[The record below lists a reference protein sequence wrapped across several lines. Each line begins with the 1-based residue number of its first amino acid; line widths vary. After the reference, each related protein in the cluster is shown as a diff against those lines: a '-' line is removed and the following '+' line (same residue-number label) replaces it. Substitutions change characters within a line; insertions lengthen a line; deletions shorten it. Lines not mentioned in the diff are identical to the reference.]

1 MFHFARQLSD
11 LHTWAN
17 NIEVIETPLNPG
29 VPLLVM
35 SGFCNIEHFGAVL
48 SALED
53 STIFVLRAVNNH
65 PLGLEPGD
73 IILGYNGELWVDIIQ
88 ELIEAEL
95 PGNGAGSW
103 KNGGTTNS
111 QSSITHNQLLCAGMN
126 WHLFDTIDIIKY
138 STGDTLHLSVSPLLN
153 LNIPPMLNN
162 EQLDIS
168 SIPFPDYFNNEAV
181 SYGILPNTNIGYIY
195 VCSEAIP
202 TFASANQQF
211 NSAALALQN
220 VDALIIDMR
229 WNEGGN
235 AFWQDAFGYWT
246 NEIIYTLEWAF
257 RCDKIDFTLCFDG
270 DTVLSSL
277 QGQPPGKYQRPIA
290 VLLGPLCKSM
300 GDINSYRLSYLDN
313 VKTFGKSTAAGLG
326 YNILL
331 EGYQGFNL
339 RYSIADMAHISNPS
353 YFLNR
358 KEFPIDFPVWH
369 NRDDVALGKDA
380 VVEKALDWINN
391 LVYAHDLS
399 ADKEYYIPGTD
410 SIALNAL
417 VENPNSHQATIITYI
432 KDLEGSLI
440 DSVLLSPSGDPQ
452 SETWT
457 GVWDTPIQEDFFK
470 LDITAKDLVTSESFT
485 LTNVSRFSTAGP
497 VVLDSI
503 SFTKSPTNY
512 LVRTFLRNESTNT
525 TITKPSVKLICD
537 DPWVLTISPDVR
549 DLPNIPP
556 GSVVKNSFSFGVNYI
571 DSLFP
576 GYFNFKVEVMSDG
589 WTYWTDS
596 TQIIVGVED
605 ELNEVPTEYI
615 LSQNYPNPFNSTSV
629 IKYSIP
635 KSSQVSLKI
644 FNTLGEEIETLVNEE
659 KPVGTY
665 ELTWNAANLPSGVYF
680 YRLQAGDF
688 VQTRK
693 MILLK

>member
-1 MFHFARQLSD
+1 MKNLSLLFIAFLLLQFTVEAQQSVTEQTNAPIFFKVKNHDTNITKLPVKSFYESKADWQYIIDTTWGPGLPLQNKQNIFNYFADRLRENFDGFESLNFTTNTWDSLRNHYYTKIDSNTSHGRFAAIMFHFARQLSD

-181 SYGILPNTNIGYIY
+181 FYGILPNTNIGYIY

-270 DTVLSSL
+270 DTVFE
-277 QGQPPGKYQRPIA
+277 
-290 VLLGPLCKSM
+290 LLTRTATWKIS
-300 GDINSYRLSYLDN
+300 
-313 VKTFGKSTAAGLG
+313 KTYCGL
-326 YNILL
+326 NK
-331 EGYQGFNL
+331 
-339 RYSIADMAHISNPS
+339 
-353 YFLNR
+353 
-358 KEFPIDFPVWH
+358 KEFPIDFSVWH

-391 LVYAHDLS
+391 LVYAHDLNT
-399 ADKEYYIPGTD
+399 DKEYYIPGTD
-410 SIALNAL
+410 SIILNAQ
-417 VENPNSHQATIITYI
+417 VENPNSHPVSIVTYI
-432 KDLEGSLI
+432 KNWEGFL
-440 DSVLLSPSGDPQ
+440 DSVFLNPSGDPQ

-457 GVWDTPIQEDFFK
+457 GVWDTPIQEDIFK

-485 LTNVSRFSTAGP
+485 LTNVSRFTTAGP
-497 VVLDSI
+497 VVLDSLKVTYNSFPKTYSVKPI
-503 SFTKSPTNY
+503 VKNNGQSFAIENLTIKLFTTDSSVTISAGAINVASISPGEIITPYGSFTARVDSN
-512 LVRTFLRNESTNT
+512 
-525 TITKPSVKLICD
+525 
-537 DPWVLTISPDVR
+537 
-549 DLPNIPP
+549 
-556 GSVVKNSFSFGVNYI
+556 FSGT
-571 DSLFP
+571 
-576 GYFNFKVEVMSDG
+576 FNFKFDFMVDG
-589 WTYWTDS
+589 WKYWTDS

-605 ELNEVPTEYI
+605 ELNELPTEYL
-615 LSQNYPNPFNSTSV
+615 LSQNYPNPST
-629 IKYSIP
+629 
-635 KSSQVSLKI
+635 Q
-644 FNTLGEEIETLVNEE
+644 
-659 KPVGTY
+659 
-665 ELTWNAANLPSGVYF
+665 
-680 YRLQAGDF
+680 Q
-688 VQTRK
+688 Q
-693 MILLK
+693 